1 MKSSKLLTE
10 IGSRL
15 AGKDLLL
22 RSLKITVAAALLLL
36 ATLATLGEVSRI
48 NTDALS
54 TWHQHLAAIL
64 FIFLCLCAAYLLLRK
79 SVDPVVE
86 VYCPRCTAMGGH
98 TRAPDS
104 RTSVSLLAWHFGGF
118 LLSIFYSGSKQERF
132 QCRECGEFFHS
143 HTAIS
148 RGYRLLFV
156 LFVALI
162 INYVWT
168 DISELF
174 TE

>member
-1 MKSSKLLTE
+1 VKSSKLLTE

-15 AGKDLLL
+15 ARKDLLL
-22 RSLKITVAAALLLL
+22 RSLKIAVAAALLLL

-64 FIFLCLCAAYLLLRK
+64 FICFCLCAAYLLLRK
-79 SVDPVVE
+79 SVDPVAE
-86 VYCPRCTAMGGH
+86 VYCPRCTVLGGH

-104 RTSVSLLAWHFGGF
+104 RTSVSPLAWHFGGF

-143 HTAIS
+143 HTVIS

-168 DISELF
+168 DISELL

>member
-1 MKSSKLLTE
+1 
-10 IGSRL
+10 
-15 AGKDLLL
+15 
-22 RSLKITVAAALLLL
+22 
-36 ATLATLGEVSRI
+36 VS
-48 NTDALS
+48 
-54 TWHQHLAAIL
+54 
-64 FIFLCLCAAYLLLRK
+64 
-79 SVDPVVE
+79 P
-86 VYCPRCTAMGGH
+86 
-98 TRAPDS
+98 
-104 RTSVSLLAWHFGGF
+104 LAWHFGGF

-132 QCRECGEFFHS
+132 QCRECGEFFNS